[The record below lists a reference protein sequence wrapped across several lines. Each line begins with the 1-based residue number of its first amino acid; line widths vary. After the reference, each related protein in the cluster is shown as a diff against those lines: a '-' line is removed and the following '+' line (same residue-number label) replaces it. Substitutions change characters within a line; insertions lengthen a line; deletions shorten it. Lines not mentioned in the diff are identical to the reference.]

1 VGRASGPAPPLPS
14 YGPLTPTMPL
24 IPSGAVRRTLLCLV
38 LPAALGACALTF
50 DARSLGVPV
59 TMASAPAAPA
69 VGDTFTVTQTAVHL
83 FWGAYQV
90 RPARLQSALANQLGE
105 GRGIAN
111 LRIRT
116 HRRLSDLLATVLTAG
131 IVVPTSVTFDGIITR
146 PPR

>member
-1 VGRASGPAPPLPS
+1 
-14 YGPLTPTMPL
+14 MPV
-24 IPSGAVRRTLLCLV
+24 IPSGAVRRALLCLG
-38 LPAALGACALTF
+38 LPAAMGACALNF

-59 TMASAPAAPA
+59 TMAAAAGEPV

-105 GRGIAN
+105 GRAIAN

-116 HRRLSDLLATVLTAG
+116 HHRLLDLVAIVLTAG
-131 IVVPTSVTFDGIITR
+131 LVSPTAVTFQGVVTR
-146 PPR
+146 PAP

>member
-1 VGRASGPAPPLPS
+1 MPP
-14 YGPLTPTMPL
+14 
-24 IPSGAVRRTLLCLV
+24 IPSRALRRALLIIG

-59 TMASAPAAPA
+59 TMAAPASEPA

-83 FWGAYQV
+83 FWGAYEI

-116 HRRLSDLLATVLTAG
+116 HHKLMDLVAIALTAG
-131 IVVPTSVTFDGIITR
+131 LIAPTSVTYSGVITR
-146 PPR
+146 AAP

>member
-1 VGRASGPAPPLPS
+1 
-14 YGPLTPTMPL
+14 MPL
-24 IPSGAVRRTLLCLV
+24 IPSGAARRALLCLG
-38 LPAALGACALTF
+38 LPAAVGACALTF

-59 TMASAPAAPA
+59 TMASAVAAPA

-90 RPARLQSALANQLGE
+90 RPARLQAALANQLGE

-116 HRRLSDLLATVLTAG
+116 RRRLGDLIAIVLTAG
-131 IVVPTSVTFDGIITR
+131 LVAPTSVTYEGIITR
-146 PPR
+146 PAR